1 MFGEDRFRVE
11 LHPFHI
17 ECLVAQTHDLVHAA
31 VVALRPGDDLE
42 AVWQRLLFND
52 QRMVTRRGK
61 RTRQAAEHTL
71 AFVIDRRG
79 LAMHHL
85 ARAHHLA
92 AEYLAHALLAKAD
105 AKDRQ
110 LAGKVLDRRHRDA
123 GFVRRA
129 RAGGNHQTVRRDLFD
144 LLKRDLV
151 IAMHQHVGAQLLQIL
166 HDVVG
171 KAGVIV
177 DHQYAN
183 HCPAPKRK
191 PESAMLTARNTARAL
206 FMVSFHS
213 SSGTESA
220 TTPAP
225 ACTYKRWSLIT
236 AVRMAMAVSISPLK
250 PI

>member
-1 MFGEDRFRVE
+1 MFGEDRFRME
-11 LHPFHI
+11 LHPFDI
-17 ECLVAQTHDLVHAA
+17 ECLVAQAHDLVHAA
-31 VVALRPGDDLE
+31 VVMLRPGSDLKT
-42 AVWQRLLFND
+42 VWQRLFFND

-79 LAMHHL
+79 LAVHHL
-85 ARAHHLA
+85 ARTHHFA
-92 AEYLAHALLAKAD
+92 AEYLAHALVAKAD
-105 AKDRQ
+105 AENRQ
-110 LAGKVLDRRHRDA
+110 LAGEVLDCRHRDA

-129 RAGGNHQTVRRDLFD
+129 RAGRNHQPVRRDLFD
-144 LLKRDLV
+144 LFKSDLV
-151 IAMHQHVGAQLLQIL
+151 IAVHQHLGAQFLQVL
-166 HDVVG
+166 DDVVG
-171 KAGVIV
+171 KAVVIV

-236 AVRMAMAVSISPLK
+236 AVRIAIAVSISPLK